1 MATIHQRHFL
11 QDRYVVYNWSA
22 GTLQYGYVDPLSAS
36 PNEELRWPHISKDG
50 IRFPL
55 CVVFTADHDLGVGLN
70 YIHGFVL
77 ATSWMKHLNY
87 HHLQDQARPNLSS
100 LRCLSSQKARFIRF
114 RSSPSWG
121 FLKSRLGVVCAT
133 VGQCL
138 VEMSAAFTSSHGN
151 QAQ

>member
-87 HHLQDQARPNLSS
+87 HHLQDQARPKPVKLTLIEFTEGALPPFSFQPIVGLPQISSQRS
-100 LRCLSSQKARFIRF
+100 LRDS
-114 RSSPSWG
+114 
-121 FLKSRLGVVCAT
+121 GV
-133 VGQCL
+133 
-138 VEMSAAFTSSHGN
+138 MSG
-151 QAQ
+151 